1 MKIKEKRGGNLFF
14 EYSFKFQFHST
25 DLRPVS
31 YTHLLPGIGSA
42 YAGKL
47 MQGIVIFIIAL
58 ILIALQLVIGWIAY
72 VLYIIVWAYG
82 LYDAYT
88 TAKAAEA

>member
-1 MKIKEKRGGNLFF
+1 VVNPILAVVISVF
-14 EYSFKFQFHST
+14 
-25 DLRPVS
+25 
-31 YTHLLPGIGSA
+31 LPGIGSA